1 MSKITEIK
9 SARVGDK
16 YYKIEHDSG
25 LTIYLYPKSDYNSKY
40 AIFGTRFGSVN
51 NAFSLDGGD
60 VKKVPDGIAHYLEH
74 KMFECEDGDAFVKY
88 AKTGANANAYTS
100 FNKTCYLF
108 GCTENFDQ
116 SFEILLDFVQ
126 RPFFTEE
133 TVAKEQGIIGQEI
146 RMYDDSAE
154 WVVMFN
160 MLKGMYKSHP
170 VQIDIAGT
178 VESIAEITPELLYDC
193 YYTFYNLNNMVLCVS
208 GDLTCEDILKTADK
222 MLKNCEKHDIKSYF
236 EDEPYEVQSRYIEQ
250 KFPVSVPLFNFGYK
264 EKCHKVT
271 QKETAEIDIIMTL
284 LTSPSFE
291 LYNKLDDEK
300 LINQSFDAEYF
311 DGQGYNSVIFSSESR
326 SPKKAAEVIKEYIEN
341 LKANGVNEED
351 FEIAKREVY
360 GDLVSSLN
368 NVEAI
373 ANAMVDAHFNN
384 SDIFGFIDDVA
395 ECKLKDV
402 NSRLKTMFDTD
413 NTTLSVI
420 LPDKE

>member
-25 LTIYLYPKSDYNSKY
+25 LTIYLYPKPDYNSKY

-271 QKETAEIDIIMTL
+271 QKETAEIDILMTL

-395 ECKLKDV
+395 ECKLEDV

>member
-126 RPFFTEE
+126 RPYFTEE

-395 ECKLKDV
+395 ECKLEDV

>member
-25 LTIYLYPKSDYNSKY
+25 LTIYLYPKPDYNSKY

-291 LYNKLDDEK
+291 LYNNLDDEK

-395 ECKLKDV
+395 ECKLEDV

>member
-291 LYNKLDDEK
+291 LYNTLDDEK

-395 ECKLKDV
+395 ECKLEDV
-402 NSRLKTMFDTD
+402 DSRLKTRFDTD

-420 LPDKE
+420 LPDEE

>member
-25 LTIYLYPKSDYNSKY
+25 LTIYLYPKFDYNSKY

-108 GCTENFDQ
+108 GCTENFDK

-178 VESIAEITPELLYDC
+178 VESISEITPELLYDC

-395 ECKLKDV
+395 ECKLEDV

>member
-25 LTIYLYPKSDYNSKY
+25 LTIYLYPKFDYNSKY

-193 YYTFYNLNNMVLCVS
+193 YYTFYNLNNMALCVS

-395 ECKLKDV
+395 ECKLEDV

>member
-25 LTIYLYPKSDYNSKY
+25 LTIYLYPKFDYNSKY

-395 ECKLKDV
+395 ECKLEDV

>member
-25 LTIYLYPKSDYNSKY
+25 LTIYLYPKFDYNSKY

-326 SPKKAAEVIKEYIEN
+326 SPKKAAEVIKEYIED

-395 ECKLKDV
+395 ECKLEDV

>member
-60 VKKVPDGIAHYLEH
+60 VKRVPDGIAHYLEH

-116 SFEILLDFVQ
+116 SFDILLDFVQ
-126 RPFFTEE
+126 RPYFTEE

-160 MLKGMYKSHP
+160 MLKGMYKNHP

-208 GDLTCEDILKTADK
+208 GDLTCEDVLKTADK
-222 MLKNCEKHDIKSYF
+222 KLKKCEKHDIKSYF
-236 EDEPYEVQSRYIEQ
+236 EDEPYEVQSRYMEQ

-264 EKCHKVT
+264 ERCHKVT
-271 QKETAEIDIIMTL
+271 QKETAEIDIIITL

-291 LYNKLDDEK
+291 LYNKLDNEK

-341 LKANGVNEED
+341 LKNSGVNEED

-384 SDIFGFIDDVA
+384 ADIFGYIDDVA
-395 ECKLKDV
+395 ECKLEDV
-402 NSRLKTMFDTD
+402 NLRLKTMFDTD

>member
-25 LTIYLYPKSDYNSKY
+25 LTIYLYPKFDYNSKY

-126 RPFFTEE
+126 RPYFTEE

-178 VESIAEITPELLYDC
+178 VESIAKITPELLYDC

-326 SPKKAAEVIKEYIEN
+326 SPEKAAEVIKEYIEN

-395 ECKLKDV
+395 ECKLEDV

>member
-1 MSKITEIK
+1 MSNVIEVK
-9 SARVGDK
+9 SVRTGDM

-25 LTIYLYPKSDYNSKY
+25 LAIYLYPKKDYNSKY
-40 AIFGTRFGSVN
+40 AIFGTHFGSVN

-74 KMFECEDGDAFVKY
+74 KMFECEDGDAFAKY

-108 GCTENFDQ
+108 SCTENFDE
-116 SFEILLDFVQ
+116 SFDILLDFVQ
-126 RPFFTEE
+126 RPYFTEE

-160 MLKGMYKSHP
+160 LLKSMYKSHP
-170 VQIDIAGT
+170 VQLDIAGT

-193 YYTFYNLNNMVLCVS
+193 YYTYYNLNNMVLCVS
-208 GDLTCEDILKTADK
+208 GDLSVEDVLKTADK
-222 MLKNCEKHDIKSYF
+222 KLKKCEKHDIKSYF
-236 EDEPYEVQSRYIEQ
+236 KDEPYEVCSHYIEQ

-264 EKCHKVT
+264 EKAHKVS
-271 QKETAEIDIIMTL
+271 QKESAEIDIIMTV

-291 LYNKLDDEK
+291 LYNKLDEAK

-311 DGQGYNSVIFSSESR
+311 DGQGYNSVIFSGESR
-326 SPKKAAEVIKEYIEN
+326 SPEEAASVIKEFIEK
-341 LKANGVNEED
+341 LKAEGLSAED
-351 FEIAKREVY
+351 FEIAKKEVY

-373 ANAMVDAHFNN
+373 ANALVDAHFNET
-384 SDIFGFIDDVA
+384 DMFGFIDDVA
-395 ECKLKDV
+395 DCTVEDV
-402 NSRLKTMFDTD
+402 NLRLKNMFDTD
-413 NTTLSVI
+413 NTVLSVI